1 MSRIHAQVQ
10 IDVTVYDMAELKAY
24 ALKRAIGAGM
34 TEAEFN
40 EGEHDEATDNLSY
53 WLGWCFDA
61 GTPEHCGFQIESSR
75 VEEFA

>member
-1 MSRIHAQVQ
+1 MTTHAQIQV
-10 IDVTVYDMAELKAY
+10 DVTIQDLPELKAY
-24 ALKRAIGAGM
+24 ALKRAIECGM

-40 EGEHDEATDNLSY
+40 EGECDDPSDNISY

-75 VEEFA
+75 VEEF